1 MPPACVPGVFLK
13 PLFMNKFSQLAK
25 MALSYKLA
33 RPILKHPPYMFSIEA
48 TNICNYKCS
57 FCPQSDPAHA
67 ARRTQGQLS
76 TDGMKCFLDRVVE
89 SGTSNRNI
97 SICLD
102 GEPTINKN
110 LPRFI
115 RLINDYGFLPRFSS
129 NGRLLDQT
137 LVDALIA
144 AGPFLA
150 SIDFAS
156 DAKYFDQ
163 VRGRNGDFSR
173 ILSQLH
179 YLVEQARAHP
189 SMRLEVVDTS
199 VFSGA
204 DSEPSLKAMTALLTN
219 GQALPANVKTWSRQF
234 HNFCGHLDPADTGG
248 YKVCPYPWSQF
259 VVTWDGFAVA
269 CCRDTAG
276 RTVLGNI
283 SESPIMD
290 IWNAKPYQQFRRS
303 LARRRPHDVAA
314 CRGCDMPYS
323 GRSARW
329 RLGYIT
335 QSLRRR

>member
-1 MPPACVPGVFLK
+1 
-13 PLFMNKFSQLAK
+13 MNKFFQLTR
-25 MALSYKLA
+25 MAFAYKRA
-33 RPILKHPPYMFSIEA
+33 QPVLKHPPYMFSIEA

-76 TDGMKCFLDRVVE
+76 TEGMKCFLDRVVE

-102 GEPTINKN
+102 GEPTINKH
-110 LPRFI
+110 LPQFV
-115 RLINDYGFLPRFSS
+115 RLINDYGFSPRFSS
-129 NGRLLDQT
+129 NGRLLDQN
-137 LVDALIA
+137 LAEALIS

-156 DAKYFDQ
+156 QPSYFEQ
-163 VRGRNGDFSR
+163 VRGREGDFSR
-173 ILSQLH
+173 ILDQLR
-179 YLVEQARAHP
+179 YLIDQARLNRNI
-189 SMRLEVVDTS
+189 RLEVVDTS

-204 DSEPSLKAMTALLTN
+204 DPEASLRAMTALLAD
-219 GQALPANVKTWSRQF
+219 GQTLPSNVKTWSRQF
-234 HNFCGHLDPADTGG
+234 HNFCGHLDSADGDS

-276 RTVLGNI
+276 RTVLGNVF
-283 SESPIMD
+283 ESPVMQ
-290 IWNAKPYQQFRRS
+290 IWNSPQYQQFRRS
-303 LARRRPHDVAA
+303 LAQHRPQDVPA

-323 GRSARW
+323 GRSSRW

>member
-1 MPPACVPGVFLK
+1 MSRF
-13 PLFMNKFSQLAK
+13 FQLTR
-25 MALSYKLA
+25 MAWSYKLA
-33 RPILKHPPYMFSIEA
+33 KPILKHPPYMFSIEA

-76 TDGMKCFLDRVVE
+76 TDGLKCFLDRVVE

-102 GEPTINKN
+102 GEPTINKH
-110 LPRFI
+110 LPQFI
-115 RLINDYGFLPRFSS
+115 RMINDYGFFPRFSS
-129 NGRLLDQT
+129 NGRLLGKD
-137 LVDALIA
+137 LADALIA

-156 DAKYFDQ
+156 QAKYFEN
-163 VRGRNGDFSR
+163 VRGRKGDFSR
-173 ILSQLH
+173 ILEHLH
-179 YLVEQARAHP
+179 YLIDQARTNRAI
-189 SMRLEVVDTS
+189 RLEVVDTS

-204 DSEPSLKAMTALLTN
+204 DPEASLIAMTALLTN
-219 GQALPANVKTWSRQF
+219 GQCLPANVKTWSRQF
-234 HNFCGHLDPADTGG
+234 HNFCGHLDPADRGG
-248 YKVCPYPWSQF
+248 YRVCPYPWSQF

-276 RTVLGNI
+276 RTVLGSI

-290 IWNAKPYQQFRRS
+290 IWNAQPYQQFRHS
-303 LARRRPHDVAA
+303 LAQHRPQDVAA

-323 GRSARW
+323 GKSTRW
-329 RLGYIT
+329 RFGYIA